1 MHRQLTDDLEAQQQS
16 LLLSAER
23 LEHSLSDDLRH
34 GHTPERMHFSLSP
47 ACRGPGGA
55 GAAAQAQGGAKGGA
69 APVWD
74 SAGREASLSAGLR
87 VRGRFTFFRPRRYAP
102 RVFARVART
111 RAGRQA

>member
-1 MHRQLTDDLEAQQQS
+1 MSARHASIAQSSSHTLTPSQAKIDAVHRQLTDDLEAQQQS

-55 GAAAQAQGGAKGGA
+55 GAAAQGGAC
-69 APVWD
+69 
-74 SAGREASLSAGLR
+74 
-87 VRGRFTFFRPRRYAP
+87 T
-102 RVFARVART
+102 AR
-111 RAGRQA
+111 